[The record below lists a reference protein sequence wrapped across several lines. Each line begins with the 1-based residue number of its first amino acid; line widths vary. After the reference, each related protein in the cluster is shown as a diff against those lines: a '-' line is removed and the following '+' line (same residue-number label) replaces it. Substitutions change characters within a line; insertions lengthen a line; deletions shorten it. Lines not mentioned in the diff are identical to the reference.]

1 MAATADTQLS
11 WTRDDWTAATPDL
24 PALDDTMMRL
34 VLAHISTRVAV
45 VNRDWTYR
53 YANLETLRFM
63 GLPPEQVIGLPM
75 SQVLDPGVYAV
86 LKPLFQR
93 VFGGESLHRRGWAE
107 YQHQG
112 RRFRD
117 QWFLPYRGADGEVD
131 AVIVIGLDQTEQ
143 RLGEEALAAHQAQ
156 LRASEAL
163 KAAIFDHALAA
174 LASTN
179 EAGLIVE
186 FNPAAEAMFGRSRAA
201 VLGLPMAQVIVPPR
215 LRPSSGQGLQLWRDE
230 AEAGPARRMEVTAQ
244 HADGREFPAEVVLWR
259 TQVDTAVVFTAS
271 ITDLSERHAAAQQI
285 ERQRDALRQSEKLS
299 AMGNLL
305 AGVSHELNNPLAIVM
320 GRAALLEEKCSAD
333 PALQRDAQL
342 IREAAERCGR
352 IVQTFL
358 NMARS
363 RPAQRSPVNLNVL
376 ARATA
381 ELMAYNYRSH
391 GIELHLTLAE
401 SLPAVSADSDQISQ
415 IVLNLLVNAQQAL
428 ARNTAARIV
437 TLSTGTTATGAGTAG
452 VGQVELRVADNGP
465 GVDAAARPRLFEAY
479 FTTKGEGLGTGMGL
493 SVSRTLAR
501 SHGGDLRLDEG
512 VPGRGAVFCLTLPA
526 LAMPAPASQPSAATP
541 VADASE
547 AADARILVVDDE
559 EEIALMMRE
568 MLEHAGYDV
577 ATAES
582 GALALEM
589 LAEARFDV
597 VVSDLHMPDMD
608 GASLWREIRSRH
620 PALEHRLLFVTGD
633 TLSPLAQEFFRASGC
648 AGLDKPFS
656 RAQLLACVQAL
667 QDATA

>member
-1 MAATADTQLS
+1 MATTADTQLS
-11 WTRDDWTAATPDL
+11 WTRDDWTAATPAL
-24 PALDDTMMRL
+24 PALDDSMMRL

-53 YANLETLRFM
+53 YANVETLRFM
-63 GLPPEQVIGLPM
+63 GLPPERVIGLPM
-75 SQVLDPGVYAV
+75 SQVLDPGVYAA
-86 LKPLFQR
+86 LEPLFQR
-93 VFGGESLHRRGWAE
+93 VFAGESLHRRGWAE

-131 AVIVIGLDQTEQ
+131 SVIIIGLDQTEQ

-174 LASTN
+174 LVSTN

-186 FNPAAEAMFGRSRAA
+186 FNPAAEAMFGRPRAA
-201 VLGLPMAQVIVPPR
+201 VLGRPVAQVIVPPR
-215 LRPSSGQGLQLWRDE
+215 LRPSGGQGLQLWRDE

-244 HADGREFPAEVVLWR
+244 RADGREFPAEVVLWR
-259 TQVDTAVVFTAS
+259 TEVDAAVVFTAS

-391 GIELHLTLAE
+391 GIELHLKLAE
-401 SLPAVSADSDQISQ
+401 SLPAVSADADQISQ

-428 ARNTAARIV
+428 ARNSAARVV
-437 TLSTGTTATGAGTAG
+437 TLSTGTTAINAGNAG

-493 SVSRTLAR
+493 AVSRTLAR
-501 SHGGDLRLDEG
+501 SHGGDLRLDEAA
-512 VPGRGAVFCLTLPA
+512 PGGGAAFCLTLPA
-526 LAMPAPASQPSAATP
+526 LAMPAPASQPSVAAP
-541 VADASE
+541 VAEAND

-559 EEIALMMRE
+559 EEVALMMRE

-633 TLSPLAQEFFRASGC
+633 TLSPLAQEFFKASGC
-648 AGLDKPFS
+648 AGMDKPFS
-656 RAQLLACVQAL
+656 RAQLLARVQAL